1 MMKVRDIV
9 FEVVWLKYDSPMICD
24 AQNHRGF
31 FSDLLTIKPFN
42 PVLNSKRVYIFN
54 IFRVTGKYYRCM
66 QGFDSVFFN
75 ERAACCRL
83 LRQEKSSVSKA
94 GIVRNIYR

>member
-66 QGFDSVFFN
+66 QGFDSVFYCHY
-75 ERAACCRL
+75 AL
-83 LRQEKSSVSKA
+83 LCDRIEQV
-94 GIVRNIYR
+94 